1 MMGIWIGDWIRCYDG
16 TSYEVGAFLDRVE
29 SREGGGTLYTA
40 SLLPMLGD
48 PGNPDDWITVQ
59 LIVAGDVVLCP
70 YDWQS
75 DPDAY
80 RLDIPEYKWVEMA
93 TGTLCVM
100 IDGWPYLPPRSSGP
114 DERPSSGDD

>member
-1 MMGIWIGDWIRCYDG
+1 MGIWIGDVLRCYDG

-29 SREGGGTLYTA
+29 SREGSGTLYNA
-40 SLLPMLGD
+40 CLLPMLGD

-59 LIVAGDVVLCP
+59 VIVAGDVVLCP

-80 RLDIPEYKWVEMA
+80 RLDIPEYQWVEMA
-93 TGTLCVM
+93 TGTMCVM
-100 IDGWPYLPPRSSGP
+100 IDGWPYLPARSGAP
-114 DERPSSGDD
+114 DEQPSSGDD